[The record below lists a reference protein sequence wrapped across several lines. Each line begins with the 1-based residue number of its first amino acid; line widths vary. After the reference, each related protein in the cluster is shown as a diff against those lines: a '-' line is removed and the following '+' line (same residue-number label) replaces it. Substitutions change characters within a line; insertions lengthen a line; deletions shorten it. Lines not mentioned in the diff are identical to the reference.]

1 MAHLTGNVPGQVFAE
16 PSRSRHLL
24 DKSRSPW
31 LAMMLGHDL
40 LLSGALRGA
49 SGLSGALRG
58 ASGDSRDDEADDE
71 TRVSRRRFLQGTGA
85 AGVAAAAPWLWP
97 GAASAARPDLR
108 GALGGR
114 RVTAPA

>member
-1 MAHLTGNVPGQVFAE
+1 MIRMTHRTGNVPGQLFAE

-31 LAMMLGHDL
+31 LAMLRHDL
-40 LLSGALRGA
+40 LL

-58 ASGDSRDDEADDE
+58 AAGDDREDDA
-71 TRVSRRRFLQGTGA
+71 TLVSRRRFLQGTGA

-97 GAASAARPDLR
+97 DAASAASTGP
-108 GALGGR
+108 
-114 RVTAPA
+114 